1 MKMTAWRSTRRI
13 IAACLVQATFSF
25 ATARAETV
33 PWADLPAK
41 LGLDKTP
48 PYNLHGRHYSVG
60 TKDGSI
66 QAGGEL
72 LFGPKGV
79 QLTDAGPTIPRE
91 QVSEIRIRRHRAW
104 LDALGAPGIRFVNG
118 IIFKTCTNEEYCI
131 LLVLAL
137 IPVAVG
143 VSAAAAP
150 VVLPVEAVKT
160 LLPDRVIQVAP

>member
-25 ATARAETV
+25 ATARAEAV
-33 PWADLPAK
+33 PWANLPAR
-41 LGLDKTP
+41 LGLDKP
-48 PYNLHGRHYSVG
+48 PYNSHGRQYSVVTRTG
-60 TKDGSI
+60 AI
-66 QAGGEL
+66 HNGGEL
-72 LFGPKGV
+72 FFGPQGL
-79 QLTDAGPTIPRE
+79 QLLDAGPTIPRE